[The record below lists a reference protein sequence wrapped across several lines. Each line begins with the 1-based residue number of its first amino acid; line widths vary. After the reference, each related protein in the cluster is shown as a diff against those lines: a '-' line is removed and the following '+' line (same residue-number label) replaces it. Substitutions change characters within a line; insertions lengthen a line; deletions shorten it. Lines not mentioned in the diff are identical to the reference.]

1 MNTVM
6 ERPVA
11 FAASATGSTRF
22 NTVDI
27 MKGIAISLMT
37 LGHTSQGMYARGWW
51 SGPRHVFAED
61 LIYSF
66 HMPLF
71 FVVAGFFVLKSLER
85 RGTKIFT
92 LEKLKTLLYPY
103 LLWAVLYAVLEP
115 FITRYKNSH
124 HPFEWRSFTTSLLV
138 GEQGW
143 FLYTLFGCLMIA
155 VLMRSWPAWLRLPA
169 GVIAGIAIPSETPVV
184 GMIAREFCFL
194 AVGMWIGT
202 RIYSMR
208 RTSTSTNGAAF
219 VGLAAFQAAMIWR
232 FGEANRWNYF
242 LLGLTGTTGVFF
254 LSRLIEQRKIGN
266 LFCWLG
272 QGSLGVFL
280 MGAFVQ
286 GAAREFLF
294 RVLHTR
300 EFWLQLLVPTV
311 ASTIIPAFVWYQQD
325 RLRLGWL
332 FRWPVRE
339 NSASTIQATS
349 GV

>member
-6 ERPVA
+6 ERPVVLS
-11 FAASATGSTRF
+11 ASATGNTRS

-27 MKGIAISLMT
+27 MKGIAISLMAF
-37 LGHTSQGMYARGWW
+37 GHTSQGMYARGWW
-51 SGPRHVFAED
+51 VGPRHFFAED

-66 HMPLF
+66 HMPVF
-71 FVVAGFFVLKSLER
+71 FVVAGLFVLKSLER
-85 RGTKIFT
+85 RGAKSFT
-92 LEKLKTLLYPY
+92 LEKLKTILYPY

-124 HPFEWRSFTTSLLV
+124 HPFELKSFAVSLLI

-155 VLMRSWPAWLRLPA
+155 VLMRSWPAWLRLLA
-169 GVIAGIAIPSETPVV
+169 GVIAGMLIPSGMPVV

-194 AVGMWIGT
+194 AVGMWIGIGT
-202 RIYSMR
+202 YSIL
-208 RTSTSTNGAAF
+208 RTSALTSAAVF
-219 VGLAAFQAAMIWR
+219 IGLAAFQAAMIWR
-232 FGEANRWNYF
+232 FGAANRWNYV
-242 LLGLTGTTGVFF
+242 LLGLTGTAGVFF
-254 LSRLIEQRKIGN
+254 LSRLIEQWKLGD

-272 QGSLGVFL
+272 RGSLGVFL

-286 GAAREFLF
+286 GATREFLF
-294 RVLHTR
+294 RALHTR

-311 ASTIIPAFVWYQQD
+311 TSTIIPAFVWYQQD

-332 FRWPVRE
+332 FSWPMGKS
-339 NSASTIQATS
+339 SASTIQAKS